1 MYCCNCGAE
10 NTEGAVFCEKCGQKI
25 DGTASVKNKSEENTQ
40 KSSKKAIGIII
51 LIIFALI
58 ILSIVFLWMKKPKPD
73 NNVSDTMQQTANA
86 ETFEDIKVEDIKN
99 GEDDATLNE
108 TVVAENNEYT
118 SIHANSPYVF
128 SEGYAWVNIENT
140 DSLAV
145 IDTDGNVKFTL
156 DNTSEGIK
164 IHPQDLA
171 YNIIYDPIEA
181 TPFYDGASAVYP
193 SRHLNA
199 YGYAIYDSNGNLLTS
214 SDDGDDMT
222 DLRLLGAGEGI
233 YLIEKETRG
242 SVEDNVVFYCIDKN
256 GNRVTDEIEITGR
269 NLSYVP
275 YHSGGWRYIGN
286 RNFLEVGT
294 SVGAIISEA
303 TKGIIDGNYVNLI
316 ENETYVYISSG
327 NTGRVDL
334 DTFMDDFVDLEL
346 KLNGNEE
353 LLAIMDPGELWLD
366 RYEEL
371 SSTIE
376 NLPAWC
382 DRNLEAVVKLPEF
395 SQDFEVEK
403 MGNFVGG
410 FAPIQLMGLDGKH
423 YFTVIDKAGNLMYEP
438 VGGFDSVNGI
448 SSRNTADVFSTE
460 GIITLLSDWRPYVI
474 DKDGSVYDVSEDI
487 SDFAGNVYCDYDT
500 EKNVIAI
507 AEGFKYFPDDST
519 CYRKLDGTPL
529 DKVVI
534 GDDVVKVEFDQGYKK
549 EGW

>member
-25 DGTASVKNKSEENTQ
+25 DDTASVKNKSDENTQ
-40 KSSKKAIGIII
+40 KSSKKTVGIII
-51 LIIFALI
+51 LITFALI
-58 ILSIVFLWMKKPKPD
+58 ILAIVFLWMRKPKPD
-73 NNVSDTMQQTANA
+73 SNVSATMQQTANV
-86 ETFEDIKVEDIKN
+86 ETVEDIKVEDIKN
-99 GEDDATLNE
+99 GEDDAALNE
-108 TVVAENNEYT
+108 TVVPETNEYT

-140 DSLAV
+140 GRLAV

-156 DNTSEGIK
+156 DNTSDGIK

-171 YNIIYDPIEA
+171 SRIIYDPIEA

-199 YGYAIYDSNGNLLTS
+199 YGYAIYDINGNLLTS
-214 SDDGDDMT
+214 SDDGDDTT
-222 DLRLLGAGEGI
+222 DLRLLGAGEGL

-242 SVEDNVVFYCIDKN
+242 SVEDSVVFYCIDKN

-269 NLSYVP
+269 SLSYLP

-286 RNFLEVGT
+286 RNFLQVGT
-294 SVGAIISEA
+294 SVGEIGSW
-303 TKGIIDGNYVNLI
+303 TTRGIIDGNYVNLL
-316 ENETYVYISSG
+316 ENETFEYMSG
-327 NTGRVDL
+327 SPGRVDF
-334 DTFMDDFVDLEL
+334 DTFMDDCVDLEFRL
-346 KLNGNEE
+346 SGNED
-353 LLAIMDPGELWLD
+353 LLAIMDPGDLWLD

-382 DRNLEAVVKLPEF
+382 DRNLEVVVKLPEF

-423 YFTVIDKAGNLMYEP
+423 YFTVIDRTGNLMYEP
-438 VGGFDSVNGI
+438 VGGFDNVNGI
-448 SSRNTADVFSTE
+448 NAASVFSTE
-460 GIITLLSDWRPYVI
+460 GIITLLSNWKPYVI
-474 DKDGSVYDVSEDI
+474 DKDGVVYDVSEDI

-500 EKNVIAI
+500 EKDVIAI